1 MNSGFMV
8 EFSWGLGMVIFGFGF
23 CEKDEIWLL
32 CWMVFFFFRRYWL
45 IGRVCVGLVLWVM
58 KVVVLMEFLG
68 IWKIWDYKG
77 CEIWE

>member
-1 MNSGFMV
+1 LVVVLDG
-8 EFSWGLGMVIFGFGF
+8 
-23 CEKDEIWLL
+23 
-32 CWMVFFFFRRYWL
+32 FFFFRRYWL